1 MNRDEF
7 TKDLQELIDA
17 LGDDISQNLQ
27 EQYENEIDDL
37 KNEIEYLKKVQS
49 KQDKFMEGLRKLLI
63 DSNSVND
70 NGFNSENAP
79 RNFKRHQEISRKTKT
94 DIDIIEKEK
103 NGVCDE

>member
-7 TKDLQELIDA
+7 TKDLQELINA
-17 LGDDISQNLQ
+17 LGDDISQNIQ
-27 EQYENEIDDL
+27 EQYENEIEYL
-37 KNEIEYLKKVQS
+37 KKEIEYLKKVQS

-63 DSNSVND
+63 DSNSVD

-103 NGVCDE
+103 NGVRDE

>member
-27 EQYENEIDDL
+27 EQYENEIEYL
-37 KNEIEYLKKVQS
+37 KKEIEYLKKAQS

-63 DSNSVND
+63 GSSNSVD
-70 NGFNSENAP
+70 NGFNSENGEKY
-79 RNFKRHQEISRKTKT
+79 FRKKYKNNT
-94 DIDIIEKEK
+94 ICAIEKEK
-103 NGVCDE
+103 NGVRDE